1 MQALDLLDQAGQVVL
16 GWLGYPAGW
25 SQFALLAIAY
35 LLARVVA
42 GRLSAALTKMLA
54 PKSALGLLGEITV
67 ALAQTRVELGS
78 IRLSALSL
86 IKGLIAGALFFWLE
100 SWSKRQSA
108 SHIKAKQ
115 ELRPATGE
123 LPVMA
128 SEIVIF
134 VVEYWVN
141 GTDDGRNKYRS
152 HVLFAIWNA
161 LKAEYIEMPFPQRG
175 VHFRQ
180 AFST

>member
-16 GWLGYPAGW
+16 GWLGSPAGW

-141 GTDDGRNKYRS
+141 GTDGGRNKYRS